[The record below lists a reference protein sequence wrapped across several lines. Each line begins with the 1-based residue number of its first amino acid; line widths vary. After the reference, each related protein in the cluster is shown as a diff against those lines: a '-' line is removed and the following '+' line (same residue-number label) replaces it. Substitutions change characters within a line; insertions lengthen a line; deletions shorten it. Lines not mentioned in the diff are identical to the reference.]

1 MIVTY
6 IRNDFEQ
13 SLHALTTGRRYD
25 AELSQMSTDSV
36 DHRGLLADEELARA
50 V

>member
-25 AELSQMSTDSV
+25 TLPGAGNGANSTAPTSP
-36 DHRGLLADEELARA
+36 GYNP
-50 V
+50 